1 MRHFRILSAGIALSA
16 LTVSGFGSSPIK
28 AETSLSASSRHC
40 DLRSEVDPKA
50 EIQWTYNT
58 TKAGTWN
65 GRLNYGGKT
74 ILQLAATQAQGYGTR
89 SWAAAG
95 YETQVGRLLPFSDD
109 QPTNSLAN
117 RRQVNRLLLVGLGS
131 TLHYRFRNSDQE
143 PIINLRMLQAAEG
156 FWHMTSGCRN
166 FLMLN
171 R

>member
-16 LTVSGFGSSPIK
+16 LTVGCLGSSPIK
-28 AETSLSASSRHC
+28 AEKSLDKSTHHC

-50 EIQWTYNT
+50 EIQWTYDT

-89 SWAAAG
+89 SWAAVG
-95 YETQVGRLLPFSDD
+95 YEPQVGRLLPFSDD

-117 RRQVNRLLLVGLGS
+117 RHQVNRLLLTDLGS
-131 TLHYRFRNSDQE
+131 TLYYRFRDSDQE
-143 PIINLRMLQAAEG
+143 PSMLMLQAAEG
-156 FWHMTSGCRN
+156 FWRITSGCRN
-166 FLMLN
+166 FLMIN

>member
-16 LTVSGFGSSPIK
+16 LTVGCLGPVSIK
-28 AETSLSASSRHC
+28 AETSLSQSSRHC

-74 ILQLAATQAQGYGTR
+74 ILQLTATQAQGYGTR
-89 SWAAAG
+89 SWAAVG
-95 YETQVGRLLPFSDD
+95 YEPQVGRLLPFSDD

-117 RRQVNRLLLVGLGS
+117 RHQVNRLLLVGLGS
-131 TLHYRFRNSDQE
+131 TLYYRFRNFDQE
-143 PIINLRMLQAAEG
+143 PIINMRMLQAAEG
-156 FWHMTSGCRN
+156 FWRITSGCRN
-166 FLMLN
+166 FLMIN

>member
-131 TLHYRFRNSDQE
+131 TLYYRFRGSDQE
-143 PIINLRMLQAAEG
+143 PSMRMLQAAEG
-156 FWHMTSGCRN
+156 FWRITSGCRN

>member
-74 ILQLAATQAQGYGTR
+74 ILQLTATQAQGYGTR

-131 TLHYRFRNSDQE
+131 TLYYRFRGSDQE
-143 PIINLRMLQAAEG
+143 PSMRMLQAAEG
-156 FWHMTSGCRN
+156 FWRITSGCRN

>member
-16 LTVSGFGSSPIK
+16 LTVIGFGSAPNN
-28 AETSLSASSRHC
+28 ADTSLSASSLHC

-50 EIQWTYNT
+50 EIQWTYDT
-58 TKAGTWN
+58 TKASRWK

-95 YETQVGRLLPFSDD
+95 YETQLGRLLPFSDD
-109 QPTNSLAN
+109 QPTNSLAK
-117 RRQVNRLLLVGLGS
+117 RRQVNRLLLTDLGS
-131 TLHYRFRNSDQE
+131 TLYYRFRGSDQE
-143 PIINLRMLQAAEG
+143 PSMPMLEAAEG
-156 FWHMTSGCRN
+156 FWRITSGCRN